1 MTVWE
6 TLSAIDVSK
15 HVEKKNGFT
24 YLSWAWAWT
33 VLKQHYPSAQYVK
46 HSYSVNGLTV
56 PYMLDHNGNA
66 YVCVTVKIPHN
77 SSDIT
82 GHLAEATEV
91 MPVLDHRNKPIKNPD
106 SFAVNA
112 SLQRCMVKAMAL
124 LGLGCYIYAGEDMPA
139 NSSGGPDSSGN
150 KPVPRQTPELG
161 VKETQAHQSAL
172 VTGSGASGLN
182 KIKPPL
188 ALADEVAMAPDIESL
203 KNLYNRVSMG
213 LSSEDKQLFSNRKKE
228 LMSNE

>member
-1 MTVWE
+1 MENMTVWE
-6 TLSAIDVSK
+6 TLSGIDVSK

-56 PYMLDHNGNA
+56 PYMLDHNGDA

-77 SSDIT
+77 SSDIL
-82 GHLAEATEV
+82 GHLAEAT
-91 MPVLDHRNKPIKNPD
+91 PD

-182 KIKPPL
+182 KIKSPL
-188 ALADEVAMAPDIESL
+188 ALADEIAMAPDMDSL
-203 KNLYNRVSMG
+203 KTIYNRVSMG

>member
-6 TLSAIDVSK
+6 TLSGIDVSK

-56 PYMLDHNGNA
+56 PYMLDHNGDA

-77 SSDIT
+77 SSDIL

-182 KIKPPL
+182 KIKSPL
-188 ALADEVAMAPDIESL
+188 ALADEIAMAPDIDSL
-203 KNLYNRVSMG
+203 KTIYNRVSMG

>member
-46 HSYSVNGLTV
+46 HNYSVNGLTV
-56 PYMLDHNGNA
+56 PYMLDHNGDA

-77 SSDIT
+77 SSDIL

-139 NSSGGPDSSGN
+139 TSSGVPDNSGN
-150 KPVPRQTPELG
+150 KPVPQRTSALG
-161 VKETQAHQSAL
+161 GIDKSSPTAL
-172 VTGSGASGLN
+172 VTGAEASGLN

-188 ALADEVAMAPDIESL
+188 SLADEVAMAPDIESL

-228 LMSNE
+228 LMS

>member
-46 HSYSVNGLTV
+46 HNYSVNGLTV
-56 PYMLDHNGNA
+56 PYMLDRDGHA

-77 SSDIT
+77 SSDIL

-112 SLQRCMVKAMAL
+112 SLQRCMSKLWLCLVWVVTSMLVKICQRPVQVCRTA
-124 LGLGCYIYAGEDMPA
+124 PA
-139 NSSGGPDSSGN
+139 INLCHS
-150 KPVPRQTPELG
+150 E
-161 VKETQAHQSAL
+161 
-172 VTGSGASGLN
+172 
-182 KIKPPL
+182 PL
-188 ALADEVAMAPDIESL
+188 HLAE
-203 KNLYNRVSMG
+203 
-213 LSSEDKQLFSNRKKE
+213 
-228 LMSNE
+228 